1 MRACHHSVVVA
12 VVSSDD
18 PGEAHEVV
26 GVGARTGAWAT
37 FAPIEDDDRLPDYE
51 DDGRSS
57 PRGTGSLPG

>member
-1 MRACHHSVVVA
+1 VA